1 MHAITY
7 PSDSL
12 ALTLGHAIE
21 EGRLGAVQATAQSL
35 MRDWSAREGWTG
47 RQVSFVVALLSRTPT
62 RAGKVEAV
70 GPYPYTR
77 SPVPWWHDVSTI
89 AQARRAKKKAAYL
102 RHETRHRDANIKR
115 WYQSGKYTVAQ
126 MASHFGMTRQ
136 GIYYIIN
143 RVLTPLLPR
152 ENVPKMAMRYVKS
165 AFMNM
170 SEWPFR
176 EPPPARP
183 VDSMDVPGRV
193 PRLRKALLAWCGLRA
208 VRNLPDSELWR
219 EGERLNSESARPVK
233 PGQLASVI
241 RGICRD
247 RSRWEPVQ
255 TPLPLDS
262 GPGVA

>member
-1 MHAITY
+1 MRTTY
-7 PSDSL
+7 PSHHL
-12 ALTLGHAIE
+12 AFDLGHAIE
-21 EGRLGAVQATAQSL
+21 EGRFGAVQSTAQSL
-35 MRDWSAREGWTG
+35 MRDWSARQGWTA

-89 AQARRAKKKAAYL
+89 AQGRRGIKSGKVRRWK
-102 RHETRHRDANIKR
+102 TRNRDALIIR
-115 WYQSGKYTVAQ
+115 WYRTGKHTAIEI
-126 MASHFGMTRQ
+126 AAHFGMSRQ
-136 GIYYIIN
+136 NVYKIVN
-143 RVLTPLLPR
+143 RVLTPLLPSV
-152 ENVPKMAMRYVKS
+152 NVPKMAMRYVNRT
-165 AFMNM
+165 FMNV

-183 VDSMDVPGRV
+183 ADSMDVPGRV
-193 PRLRKALLAWCGLRA
+193 PRLRKSLLAWCGLRA

-255 TPLPLDS
+255 TRLRL
-262 GPGVA
+262 